1 MTKVLVK
8 ELKRMSRTIE
18 IGCSWADGCGH
29 GEGTIEVDSFDA
41 FATELEKFFEDMC
54 GMSGVESFGVYCDD
68 EEYEWDNYDLPRNRD
83 LTDVWSSVEKDLEIF
98 FNAVTEDK
106 GE

>member
-1 MTKVLVK
+1 MK
-8 ELKRMSRTIE
+8 ELKRMSKTIE
-18 IGCSWADGCGH
+18 IGCSWANGCGH

-68 EEYEWDNYDLPRNRD
+68 EEYEWDNYDLPRNMD
-83 LTDVWSSVEKDLEIF
+83 LTDVWGSVEKDLEIF
-98 FNAVTEDK
+98 FNACD
-106 GE
+106 

>member
-1 MTKVLVK
+1 
-8 ELKRMSRTIE
+8 MSRTIE

-29 GEGTIEVDSFDA
+29 GEGTIEVDSFDD
-41 FATELEKFFEDMC
+41 FAIELEKFFEDMC

-68 EEYEWDNYDLPRNRD
+68 EEYEWDNYGLPRNRD

-98 FNAVTEDK
+98 FNACN
-106 GE
+106 